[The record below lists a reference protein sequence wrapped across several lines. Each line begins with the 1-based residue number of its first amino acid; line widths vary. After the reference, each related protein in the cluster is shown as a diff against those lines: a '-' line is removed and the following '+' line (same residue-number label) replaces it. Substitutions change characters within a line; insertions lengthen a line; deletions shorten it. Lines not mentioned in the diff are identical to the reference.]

1 MNHVWKR
8 GKSAER
14 LHFWLSDAPLKD
26 LALSLPSYPLFST
39 CGNVEEHQKN
49 SPTGR
54 IFSHKAIYGKCTVA
68 INILKYLRTRP

>member
-26 LALSLPSYPLFST
+26 LALRSPFLST

-54 IFSHKAIYGKCTVA
+54 IFSHKAIHGKCTVA